1 MFGSCSEPDQP
12 VFRENDRTQEG
23 EYGEPT
29 EHRPCLLPLDGGAPE
44 EFDAGVEETLSRTEE
59 KTMEQDKGYKG
70 ADQKRKVSLKEW
82 WSEAR
87 PTKTAVFWSWVGSVI
102 LTMIIGF
109 AWGGW
114 VTGGT
119 ARSMAEKMAEDAVV
133 KRLAPICVVQ
143 FKQAPGKDQK
153 LEELGKTDSWK
164 RSEYVEKQGWATL
177 PGEEKPD
184 SKVAEECARL
194 LMLIGK

>member
-1 MFGSCSEPDQP
+1 
-12 VFRENDRTQEG
+12 
-23 EYGEPT
+23 
-29 EHRPCLLPLDGGAPE
+29 
-44 EFDAGVEETLSRTEE
+44 
-59 KTMEQDKGYKG
+59 MEQDKGHQG
-70 ADQKRKVSLKEW
+70 AEQKRKASLKERW
-82 WSEAR
+82 NEAR
-87 PTKTAVFWSWVGSVI
+87 PTKTVVFWSWVGSVI

-119 ARSMAEKMAEDAVV
+119 ARSMAQTIADEAVL
-133 KRLAPICVVQ
+133 KRLAPMCVVQ

-153 LEELGKTDSWK
+153 LEELAKTDSWQ
-164 RSEYVEKQGWATL
+164 RSAYVEKQGWATM